1 MTSKNSKTGDNTAA
15 SAELW
20 QRASA
25 FAARLHAG
33 QFRKDDRTPYAS
45 HPARVA
51 MALTMVFGCDDP
63 STIAAAYLH
72 DTIEDTPAD
81 YDDIAEGFGAEIAD
95 IVAALTKNMILQEE
109 VRERDYDDR
118 LEQGDWRARLI
129 KLADCY
135 DNLCDIENRTDST
148 PSCVGPIR
156 KRHLAR
162 CDRAIS
168 LAQPDAAGHP
178 ETARAIEVLT
188 SAMDSIRE

>member
-1 MTSKNSKTGDNTAA
+1 MTNETSKTSDSAA
-15 SAELW
+15 AYAEFW

-25 FAARLHAG
+25 FAAQMHAG
-33 QFRKDDRTPYAS
+33 QFRKDNKTPYAS

-81 YDDIAEGFGAEIAD
+81 YDDIAEGFGTEIAD
-95 IVAALTKNMILQEE
+95 IVAALTKNMILPEDA
-109 VRERDYDDR
+109 RERDYDDR
-118 LEQGDWRARLI
+118 LAHADWRARLI

-135 DNLCDIENRTDST
+135 DNLCDIESRTDST
-148 PSCVGPIR
+148 PSGIGAIR

-162 CDRAIS
+162 CDRAIE
-168 LAQPDAAGHP
+168 LAAHDSGEHP
-178 ETARAIEVLT
+178 ETARAIAVLT
-188 SAMDSIRE
+188 SAMESIRE